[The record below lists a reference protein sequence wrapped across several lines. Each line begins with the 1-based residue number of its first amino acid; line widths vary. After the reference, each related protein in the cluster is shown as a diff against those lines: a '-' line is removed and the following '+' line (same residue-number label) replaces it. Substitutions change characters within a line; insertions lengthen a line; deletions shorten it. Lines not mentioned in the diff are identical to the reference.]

1 MNANNMDPVDEG
13 ELYQRLVE
21 HHKQKS
27 DSIPESSDLQ
37 GSKIYPLHTNFA
49 EQDIKEQPSTQ
60 HSPMDGPKQVP
71 DSYPIAENIS
81 QPQVPPPPFP
91 YIYSSQLTSFPN
103 IVAAESTAKSPL
115 VAPCRTLNDRE
126 KFFLFVKLLLRFLEK
141 VEARLVVRVKALI
154 AECTLRNRQG
164 HVDFIPL
171 VETTERKLLG
181 VVGDRYYLQA
191 KTCLESH
198 LLRQRRNLDDQMS
211 NIPEPTPV

>member
-1 MNANNMDPVDEG
+1 MDPVDEG

-21 HHKQKS
+21 HQKQKS
-27 DSIPESSDLQ
+27 DLIPESNDLQ
-37 GSKIYPLHTNFA
+37 ETKIDSLHSNFA
-49 EQDIKEQPSTQ
+49 EQDQKEKPRTQ
-60 HSPMDGPKQVP
+60 QSPDDEPQQAS
-71 DSYPIAENIS
+71 DSYPTAHNFIL
-81 QPQVPPPPFP
+81 QQVAPPPFP

-103 IVAAESTAKSPL
+103 IVAAEPSFKAPP

-141 VEARLVVRVKALI
+141 VDARLVGRVKAVV
-154 AECTLRNRQG
+154 AECTMRNRQG

-171 VETTERKLLG
+171 VETTERRLQG

-191 KTCLESH
+191 KSCLESH
-198 LLRQRRNLDDQMS
+198 LLRQRRKLADEMS